1 MRSMKLETLKVD
13 SIGNMDTVIILT
25 DKHDDLKDTLSITNF
40 HKRQK
45 TIIAIAEARVDEFL
59 KIEKNFGKNSYFY
72 LMTYDEKANNF
83 QWYTFITLLQSKD
96 VIMNLIHFNENGAA
110 IENFDMKGIKIVATS
125 DDWEPYATHSECNK
139 IGRECKNSGLTIDLM
154 TTWAEKYNF
163 TWDIKAGYQGDWGL
177 TPVSGKNEIEMLS

>member
-13 SIGNMDTVIILT
+13 SIGNMDTVIILK
-25 DKHDDLKDTLSITNF
+25 DSYDDLKDILSITNF

-45 TIIAIAEARVDEFL
+45 TIMAIPEARVDEFL

-96 VIMNLIHFNENGAA
+96 AIMNLIHFNENGA
-110 IENFDMKGIKIVATS
+110 EIV
-125 DDWEPYATHSECNK
+125 
-139 IGRECKNSGLTIDLM
+139 KNVCLCQ
-154 TTWAEKYNF
+154 K
-163 TWDIKAGYQGDWGL
+163 
-177 TPVSGKNEIEMLS
+177 